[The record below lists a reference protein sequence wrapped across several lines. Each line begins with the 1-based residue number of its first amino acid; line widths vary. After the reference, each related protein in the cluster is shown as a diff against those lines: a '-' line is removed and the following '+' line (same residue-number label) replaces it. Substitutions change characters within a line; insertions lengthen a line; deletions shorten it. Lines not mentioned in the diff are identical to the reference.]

1 MTGHYHDP
9 GDMRFL
15 RKVRTSAP
23 REFAAWSQLDEI
35 VGIEDGAI
43 PLKYR
48 ELIAIAC
55 AHVTQCVYCIEDHVG
70 AARRAGATREEL
82 AEAALLAAALRAG
95 GAGAHS
101 AMAMKLYD
109 LAGEDATHA

>member
-1 MTGHYHDP
+1 MSSHYHDP
-9 GDMRFL
+9 TDMDL
-15 RKVRTSAP
+15 LSEVRKSAP
-23 REFAAWSQLDEI
+23 REFAAWMQLDQV

-55 AHVTQCVYCIEDHVG
+55 AHVTQCVYCIEEHVG
-70 AARRAGATREEL
+70 AAKRAGVSRDEL

-101 AMAMKLYD
+101 ALAMKLYD
-109 LAGEDATHA
+109 SATPAEPQ